1 MKIKKLNLKN
11 IRSYDSAEIY
21 FPEGSLLLAGDVGSG
36 KTSLLLAIEYAL
48 FGLQPGQTG
57 SALLRNNK
65 NLAEV
70 SLELEID
77 GKEIFIERK
86 LRRGT
91 KTINNDYAAITID
104 GKKFECSITELKS
117 RVLKILG
124 YPSEF
129 IKKTNL
135 LFRYT
140 VYTPQEQMKQII
152 IEDPQARLNILRY
165 IFGIDKYKTIRE
177 NLQILLSKVKDDS
190 KELQGEIKGLDI
202 EKENLKNLK
211 SVSILLSNKIKEI
224 QFQISKKIK
233 EREQTEKECYDLE
246 SKIKEKEKLETDIE
260 KAKIISSSKKE
271 QLNSINQDISSL
283 KNMLSEFEPVIK
295 EEELRILVNKIE
307 KTLKETEINQL
318 VYIQFSSE
326 YSSLEQNMAE
336 SIKKRERIFKIDTC
350 PTCLQSVPQA
360 HKHNI
365 MLETEKNI
373 IENKKALD
381 LLAEKRKQVQEYLEN
396 KKKEKFD
403 LDKQKINFEI
413 SRSRISEIDKAKKK
427 IEDLA
432 KTKSILEKDIEI
444 LEKHQFSL
452 RENIFSYSKYSN
464 LHKAKQEFLKNVL
477 REEKQIEISLAET
490 KKELEL
496 KDKEINLAENSIKTK
511 EDKKTKLS
519 NILDLQDWLNN
530 QFFSMVSL
538 IEKQVMIKLRMEF
551 SKLFSKWFYMIT
563 GEVFEVQLD
572 ESFTPLIRQG
582 ETEMDYSF
590 LSGGERTAIA
600 LAYRLALNQT
610 INSLLSQIKTKDII
624 ILDEPT
630 EGFSEAQIDK
640 IRDVLSELKVS
651 QLIVVSHEQKIEG
664 FVDKIIRLKKDSDSS
679 HQDLGAFS
687 KPTNIPSILENIE
700 KP

>member
-11 IRSYDSAEIY
+11 IRSYNSEEIS

-36 KTSLLLAIEYAL
+36 KTSILLAIEYAL

-77 GKEIFIERK
+77 GKEILIERK

-135 LFRYT
+135 LYRFT

-177 NLQILLSKVKDDS
+177 NLQILLSKIKDDS
-190 KELQGEIKGLDI
+190 KELQGEIKGLDK
-202 EKENLKNLK
+202 EKENLKTLK
-211 SVSILLSNKIKEI
+211 SISLLLSSKIKEI
-224 QFQISKKIK
+224 EFLMSKKIK
-233 EREQTEKECYDLE
+233 EREQTEKDRDDLE
-246 SKIKEKEKLETDIE
+246 SKIKEKEKLETDME
-260 KAKIISSSKKE
+260 KAKIIFSSKKE

-283 KNMLSEFEPVIK
+283 KKMLSEFEPVIK
-295 EEELRILVNKIE
+295 EEELHILLDKIE
-307 KTLKETEINQL
+307 KTQKETEINQSI
-318 VYIQFSSE
+318 YIQFSSE

-373 IENKKALD
+373 LENKRALD
-381 LLAEKRKQVQEYLEN
+381 LLAEKRKGVLEFLEN

-413 SRSRISEIDKAKKK
+413 SRSRISEIEKAKKK

-432 KTKSILEKDIEI
+432 KTKAILEKDIEI

-452 RENIFSYSKYSN
+452 KENILSYSKYSN
-464 LHKAKQEFLKNVL
+464 LHRAKQEFLKNVL

-511 EDKKTKLS
+511 EDTKTRLS

-530 QFFSMVSL
+530 QFFTMVSL
-538 IEKQVMIKLRMEF
+538 IEKQVMIKLRLEF
-551 SKLFSKWFYMIT
+551 SKLFSKWFYMIA

-630 EGFSEAQIDK
+630 EGFSESQIDK

-651 QLIVVSHEQKIEG
+651 QLVVVSHEQKIEG

-679 HQDLGAFS
+679 HQDLGDLSQPAH
-687 KPTNIPSILENIE
+687 IPLLSEKIE
-700 KP
+700 